1 MTQLI
6 WGDRVRRS
14 KRL

>member
-6 WGDRVRRS
+6 FQEA
-14 KRL
+14 LTILAL

>member
-6 WGDRVRRS
+6 FQEALTV
-14 KRL
+14 LVL

>member
-6 WGDRVRRS
+6 RM
-14 KRL
+14 

>member
-6 WGDRVRRS
+6 WR
-14 KRL
+14 

>member
-6 WGDRVRRS
+6 F
-14 KRL
+14 